1 MVEASLSSTNDVPGS
16 VFHSPLNRRVFFAGM
31 AAVSG
36 SVLWSSLSSAP
47 ASAQEGNTS
56 NAGGSQSG
64 AMEIGR
70 GMADMTGEPWGA
82 GMNGYAVMEQS
93 SIGLQRRQY
102 ARTFIFVDPKT
113 DQRVVHCTADVG
125 LMFQSIHLE
134 VLRRLNKKFGD
145 TYGQH
150 NVLLHAQHTHI
161 SPGGTSA
168 HLMVDITV
176 GGFRPITFEANVN
189 GIVQSII
196 RAHEDIQTSD
206 ITLSRAEVHNASVNR
221 SKQAFDKNPEADRAV
236 FPNGIDPA
244 ATTLHVHRGGKTVG
258 FINWF
263 AVHPTSNGH
272 TYRHVGTDNKG
283 YAAWATEEALGVDHQ
298 HPENAPFVAA
308 FANSSPGDITPNLGL
323 TPDSGPGVNSQDSA
337 RIIGE
342 RLMGGIA
349 DATSVDG
356 VGSAAAGSDSMISG
370 IYRWADIGNQN
381 VDARWTADGKPGKT
395 SPAIL
400 GAAFAASSQED
411 GGGEP
416 LLGFQEGER
425 GGTPWVEQ
433 VGKVVVPPDV
443 HAMHDPKEMLLPVG
457 YIPGMLQQVFPF
469 YIHRIGGLVL
479 ISHGFEATIVSGLRL
494 RRAVAEALDVPLDT
508 VISQGYVNGY
518 GHYVTTPEEYST
530 QNYEGGATAFG
541 RNQLPAMQQI
551 FHDLADAMHTGRK
564 VVVGGPAG
572 DLTGL
577 IPPAPGANPW
587 MDIAPFG
594 KRFGDVVAE
603 PGVVTSGK
611 NATAKFVGANP
622 NNNLRHGEGYLTIT
636 DEGGKVVANDSSEST
651 LLTFAN
657 SWGSTTVTV
666 SWSTADMKPGKYEI
680 VYRGD
685 AKSIGGQLTEFTAR
699 TTVTVA

>member
-1 MVEASLSSTNDVPGS
+1 MVKDTMGQTRTHTEATLAQATEVAES
-16 VFHSPLNRRVFFAGM
+16 VFNSPFSRRIFFAGM

-36 SVLWSSLSSAP
+36 SVLWSSISQGTAG
-47 ASAQEGNTS
+47 AQS
-56 NAGGSQSG
+56 GGSL
-64 AMEIGR
+64 EVGR

-82 GMNGYAVMEQS
+82 GMNGYAVLEQS

-102 ARTFIFVDPKT
+102 ARSFIFVDPNNG
-113 DQRVVHCTADVG
+113 QRVVHCTADVG

-134 VLRRLNKKFGD
+134 VLRRLKAKFGD
-145 TYGQH
+145 LYGQH

-161 SPGGTSA
+161 APGGTSA

-176 GGFRPITFEANVN
+176 GGFRPITFEANVS
-189 GIVQSII
+189 GIVDSIV
-196 RAHEDIQTSD
+196 RAHDDIQPSD

-221 SKQAFDKNPEADRAV
+221 SREAFDKNPQEDKDV
-236 FPNGIDPA
+236 FPEGIDPA
-244 ATTLHVHRGGKTVG
+244 ATTLHIHRGDKTVG

-323 TPDSGPGVNSQDSA
+323 TPDSGPGVNSMDSA

-349 DATSVDG
+349 GSSDIPGISGGG
-356 VGSAAAGSDSMISG
+356 VSG
-370 IYRWADIGNQN
+370 IYRWIDISNQQ
-381 VDARWTADGKPGKT
+381 VDGKWTPDGKPGKT

-433 VGKVVVPPDV
+433 VGKVVVPPQM
-443 HAMHDPKEMLLPVG
+443 HEIHDPKEMLLPVG
-457 YIPGMLQQVFPF
+457 FIPGMLQQVFPF

-494 RRAVAEALDVPLDT
+494 RRVVAEALNVPLDT
-508 VISQGYVNGY
+508 VISQGYVNSY

-551 FHDLADAMHTGRK
+551 FHDLARAMHEGK
-564 VVVGGPAG
+564 EVPVGGPAG

-594 KRFGDVVAE
+594 KKFGDIVQQ

-636 DEGGKVVANDSSEST
+636 DEDGAVVANDSSEST
-651 LLTFAN
+651 LITFAN

-666 SWSTADMKPGKYEI
+666 SWNTAEMKPGKYALSF
-680 VYRGD
+680 RGD
-685 AKSIGGQLTEFTAR
+685 SKSIGGQLTPYEAK
-699 TTVTVA
+699 TTITVV

>member
-1 MVEASLSSTNDVPGS
+1 MPAARTTAHSFTEVAAPPSTPFNS
-16 VFHSPLNRRVFFAGM
+16 AFSRRTFFAGL
-31 AAVSG
+31 AAIG
-36 SVLWSSLSSAP
+36 GGVLWSSLGTGQAAADP
-47 ASAQEGNTS
+47 Q
-56 NAGGSQSG
+56 GSLQV
-64 AMEIGR
+64 GR

-82 GMNGYAVMEQS
+82 GMNGYAVLEQS

-102 ARTFIFVDPKT
+102 ARVFIFVDPESG
-113 DQRVVHCTADVG
+113 QRVVHCTADLG

-134 VLRRLNKKFGD
+134 VLRRLQGKFGEL
-145 TYGQH
+145 YGQH

-161 SPGGTSA
+161 APGGTSA
-168 HLMVDITV
+168 HLMVDLTV
-176 GGFRPITFEANVN
+176 GGFRPVTFEANVA
-189 GIVQSII
+189 GIVEAIS
-196 RAHEDIQTSD
+196 RAHEDIQPSD
-206 ITLSRAEVHNASVNR
+206 ITLTRAEVHNASANR
-221 SKQAFDKNPEADRAV
+221 SKQAFDKNPQADKDH

-244 ATTLHVHRGGKTVG
+244 AITLHIHRGDTSVG

-283 YAAWATEEALGVDHQ
+283 YAAWATEEAMGVDHQ

-349 DATSVDG
+349 DATEVSG
-356 VGSAAAGSDSMISG
+356 VRGSGISG
-370 IYRWADIGNQN
+370 IYRWADISAQEVAGK
-381 VDARWTADGKPGKT
+381 WTVDGKPGKT

-416 LLGFQEGER
+416 LLGFNEGER
-425 GGTPWVEQ
+425 GGTPWVKQ
-433 VGKVVVPPDV
+433 VGNVVIPKEMHDI
-443 HAMHDPKEMLLPVG
+443 HDPKEMLLPVG
-457 YIPGMLQQVFPF
+457 FIPGMLQQVFPF

-494 RRAVAEALDVPLDT
+494 RRAVAEALDVPLDS
-508 VISQGYVNGY
+508 VVSQGYVNGY

-551 FHDLADAMHTGRK
+551 FSELAVAMKQGK
-564 VVVGGPAG
+564 PVNAGGPAG

-577 IPPAPGANPW
+577 IPAAPGSNPLV
-587 MDIAPFG
+587 DIAPFG
-594 KRFGDVVAE
+594 KRFGDVLQA
-603 PGVVTSGK
+603 PGRVTRGE
-611 NATAKFVGANP
+611 NATLKLVGANP
-622 NNNLRHGEGYLTIT
+622 NNNLRHGEGYLSIT
-636 DEGGKVVANDSSEST
+636 DANGEVIGNDSSEST
-651 LLTFAN
+651 LITFQN
-657 SWGSTTVTV
+657 SWGTTTAIVSWNTRDVQPGEYTIESRGDSKALGGELTPFSTRVTVTV
-666 SWSTADMKPGKYEI
+666 
-680 VYRGD
+680 V
-685 AKSIGGQLTEFTAR
+685 
-699 TTVTVA
+699 